1 MQDYILFKKSYE
13 KKLYILICNFMI
25 QKFLYPISTIYSIN
39 HPSIT
44 TFLSSNCRL
53 HEREQLEGG
62 LLRVHVKFLVRC
74 SVTLPG
80 GLGSPTGVS
89 SSSWLVAPLKYEHT
103 SAVCLSST
111 AKTEVAQVPIVTRAP
126 RRRAFPREGDGEDAH
141 CRTLLPTAILRAF
154 ETQQERARGSESSGL
169 VQKSAETAQGR
180 NCDRTDHH

>member
-1 MQDYILFKKSYE
+1 
-13 KKLYILICNFMI
+13 MI
-25 QKFLYPISTIYSIN
+25 QKFLYPFSTIYSIN
-39 HPSIT
+39 RPSIT
-44 TFLSSNCRL
+44 ICLSSNYRL

-74 SVTLPG
+74 SVTLSG

-111 AKTEVAQVPIVTRAP
+111 AKAEAAQVPVVARAP
-126 RRRAFPREGDGEDAH
+126 RRRAFPREGDGEDAY
-141 CRTLLPTAILRAF
+141 CRTLLPTAILWAS
-154 ETQQERARGSESSGL
+154 ETQQKRARGSESSGL

>member
-1 MQDYILFKKSYE
+1 MNTEIF
-13 KKLYILICNFMI
+13 
-25 QKFLYPISTIYSIN
+25 ISTICSIN
-39 HPSIT
+39 RPSIT
-44 TFLSSNCRL
+44 TFLSSNYRL

-80 GLGSPTGVS
+80 GLGSPTGVP
-89 SSSWLVAPLKYEHT
+89 SSSWLAPLKYEHT

-111 AKTEVAQVPIVTRAP
+111 AKAEVAQVPVVARAP

-141 CRTLLPTAILRAF
+141 CRTLLPTAILRAS

-169 VQKSAETAQGR
+169 VQK
-180 NCDRTDHH
+180 

>member
-1 MQDYILFKKSYE
+1 MFKKRNEE
-13 KKLYILICNFMI
+13 KIYILICNFMM
-25 QKFLYPISTIYSIN
+25 QKLL
-39 HPSIT
+39 HPFSKSIT
-44 TFLSSNCRL
+44 IFPSSNCRL
-53 HEREQLEGG
+53 HERERELEGG

-74 SVTLPG
+74 SVTLSG

-111 AKTEVAQVPIVTRAP
+111 AKAEVAQVPVVARAP

-141 CRTLLPTAILRAF
+141 CRTLLPTAILRAS
-154 ETQQERARGSESSGL
+154 ETQQKRARGIESSGL